1 MPTSSVSAYG
11 KDRNK
16 LIVVA
21 VGGNALLTERQRGT
35 FEEQMENVEYCST
48 ELCKIIQDGYQ
59 LVLTHGNGPQIG
71 LIMLRD
77 SLSRVVRP
85 AMQMCIRDRDIFLEA
100 DDGRSIADDIAA
112 CIIGNQTASLKICT
126 DFSADSLQGTDVMNE
141 AEGAGCRG
149 TQLQRKGIYKELPLI
164 DGDQLVD
171 VGSLFPKDLFQVE
184 RLSLIHISMCIRDR
198 YSLA

>member
-71 LIMLRD
+71 C
-77 SLSRVVRP
+77 
-85 AMQMCIRDRDIFLEA
+85 AIRFPVL
-100 DDGRSIADDIAA
+100 
-112 CIIGNQTASLKICT
+112 C
-126 DFSADSLQGTDVMNE
+126 V
-141 AEGAGCRG
+141 
-149 TQLQRKGIYKELPLI
+149 PLC
-164 DGDQLVD
+164 L
-171 VGSLFPKDLFQVE
+171 
-184 RLSLIHISMCIRDR
+184 SMCIVRNHR
-198 YSLA
+198 GRSVFC

>member
-85 AMQMCIRDRDIFLEA
+85 AMPLYVYSAESQGQIGFLLM
-100 DDGRSIADDIAA
+100 RSL
-112 CIIGNQTASLKICT
+112 CNH
-126 DFSADSLQGTDVMNE
+126 VV
-141 AEGAGCRG
+141 R
-149 TQLQRKGIYKELPLI
+149 
-164 DGDQLVD
+164 V
-171 VGSLFPKDLFQVE
+171 
-184 RLSLIHISMCIRDR
+184 
-198 YSLA
+198 

>member
-77 SLSRVVRP
+77 SLSRVVL
-85 AMQMCIRDRDIFLEA
+85 C
-100 DDGRSIADDIAA
+100 
-112 CIIGNQTASLKICT
+112 
-126 DFSADSLQGTDVMNE
+126 V
-141 AEGAGCRG
+141 
-149 TQLQRKGIYKELPLI
+149 PLC
-164 DGDQLVD
+164 L
-171 VGSLFPKDLFQVE
+171 
-184 RLSLIHISMCIRDR
+184 SMCIVRNHR
-198 YSLA
+198 GRSVFC

>member
-59 LVLTHGNGPQIG
+59 LVLTHGQWTADRSDHVARFAFPCCA
-71 LIMLRD
+71 
-77 SLSRVVRP
+77 SRY
-85 AMQMCIRDRDIFLEA
+85 
-100 DDGRSIADDIAA
+100 
-112 CIIGNQTASLKICT
+112 ASLC
-126 DFSADSLQGTDVMNE
+126 V
-141 AEGAGCRG
+141 
-149 TQLQRKGIYKELPLI
+149 
-164 DGDQLVD
+164 
-171 VGSLFPKDLFQVE
+171 
-184 RLSLIHISMCIRDR
+184 
-198 YSLA
+198 

>member
-59 LVLTHGNGPQIG
+59 LVLTHGNGSDHVARFAFPCCA
-71 LIMLRD
+71 
-77 SLSRVVRP
+77 SRY
-85 AMQMCIRDRDIFLEA
+85 
-100 DDGRSIADDIAA
+100 
-112 CIIGNQTASLKICT
+112 ASLC
-126 DFSADSLQGTDVMNE
+126 V
-141 AEGAGCRG
+141 
-149 TQLQRKGIYKELPLI
+149 
-164 DGDQLVD
+164 
-171 VGSLFPKDLFQVE
+171 
-184 RLSLIHISMCIRDR
+184 
-198 YSLA
+198 